1 MFCGLCPIICAL
13 RTQAAAQGP
22 LSFICFHCSLIIICI
37 CGYRNLCCPFD
48 LNSNHQHPCGSRA
61 SLSVRMAD
69 MQCNVLQYEAALTSR
84 CTEWHPWHLHCLCT
98 HIYRNTWSKYFLRF
112 WKIIH
117 TTQEYYR
124 TYMVQKQ
131 KKIVVYGKSV
141 ANQFCLQPVQASG
154 CWWSIWSTLVVIY
167 PEPDQW
173 WSSWTTSKVI
183 WSVFNSLFPLFSL
196 SPFSLPSSPI
206 LSPVAFHCS
215 NVKRLPA
222 RYTLQPPL
230 LLLECKLQFRSLL
243 NATD

>member
-117 TTQEYYR
+117 TPKTKEDCGLWE
-124 TYMVQKQ
+124 
-131 KKIVVYGKSV
+131 IS
-141 ANQFCLQPVQASG
+141 CEPVLPPTGS
-154 CWWSIWSTLVVIY
+154 SFRVLVIY
-167 PEPDQW
+167 LKHPRGDL
-173 WSSWTTSKVI
+173 SWT
-183 WSVFNSLFPLFSL
+183 W
-196 SPFSLPSSPI
+196 
-206 LSPVAFHCS
+206 PV
-215 NVKRLPA
+215 VV
-222 RYTLQPPL
+222 
-230 LLLECKLQFRSLL
+230 
-243 NATD
+243 